1 MSENTWPG
9 GVRHAMAQSAHD
21 EWNSHVYPGTLQL
34 CSICD
39 EPTGRCEDDT
49 IWSEITSEPLCADC
63 LCAEEAA
70 ESKGGE

>member
-9 GVRHAMAQSAHD
+9 DYRHVMDPGEH
-21 EWNSHVYPGTLQL
+21 EKWNAKHYPGTLQL

-49 IWSEITSEPLCADC
+49 IWSKDGDPLCEGCADDNPD
-63 LCAEEAA
+63 LVDD
-70 ESKGGE
+70 